1 MTAGVREAALS
12 SGAIGFLVSDWMET
26 QFNLPEADVPDLSL
40 YSPEVAARVLRQE
53 WSLGERPIS
62 NMTQLL
68 ESRGIRVFSLS
79 EDTAKMNAFSIWRN
93 QRPFVFLNTFKSA
106 ESSRFDAAHE
116 LGHLVLHQDGAS
128 TGREAEN
135 EANAFASSFLM
146 PSSDVQAVLP
156 RVRFLQEVIVHK
168 KRWRVSVAALMYRLH
183 KIGILSDHRY
193 RSFCIEIAARGFNRD
208 EPSPILR
215 EKSVI
220 WNKILQS
227 LWSDRKTVSD
237 IATALAVP
245 ESEVFALVFGLV
257 GELPL
262 SNNSGPSGLTL
273 ITTTEA

>member
-128 TGREAEN
+128 TGSQRVCIVIF
-135 EANAFASSFLM
+135 NAVVRRSSSL
-146 PSSDVQAVLP
+146 AP
-156 RVRFLQEVIVHK
+156 RQILARSYSPQE
-168 KRWRVSVAALMYRLH
+168 
-183 KIGILSDHRY
+183 
-193 RSFCIEIAARGFNRD
+193 
-208 EPSPILR
+208 
-215 EKSVI
+215 
-220 WNKILQS
+220 
-227 LWSDRKTVSD
+227 
-237 IATALAVP
+237 ALASLCRGANVP
-245 ESEVFALVFGLV
+245 FA
-257 GELPL
+257 
-262 SNNSGPSGLTL
+262 
-273 ITTTEA
+273 